1 MKTIK
6 FNLICDDKSIRTID
20 DLQNNFV
27 IDDIIEYYHNGLLQR
42 WLRVRGYEKEL
53 ESVNLINSNLSDGE
67 IIKKLIS
74 VFNVEMEESK
84 IEEGIYIWNFCK
96 EREERQNQHKNIE
109 HNREVILNEYSRGYS
124 DLCEKIF
131 LNPDDAPL
139 IKSTIANIT
148 DNYEPLFGY
157 NHRELFYKLLSK
169 RHKLAILCLLM
180 NEKARKFYLP
190 IKRKDDKDQDTLDIN
205 LLSQAN
211 KDKKDMFAEINK
223 IVKELEDNKIETLN
237 GNIIRNDKISEE
249 GWTPICDKEY
259 KCMILSMKTHDIIR
273 PTDTIDVYGYKT
285 SKDECC
291 FDTFCDE
298 YKFMI
303 FDGIEYKTKSYSSSY
318 TRGLI
323 YMKI

>member
-109 HNREVILNEYSRGYS
+109 HNREVILNEYSRGYC
-124 DLCEKIF
+124 DLCYMIF
-131 LNPDDAPL
+131 ENPDNAPI
-139 IKSTIANIT
+139 IKAAIT
-148 DNYEPLFGY
+148 DITNNYEWLFQL
-157 NHRELFYKLLSK
+157 NHRDFFYQLLSK
-169 RHKLAILCLLM
+169 GHKLAILCLLT
-180 NEKARKFYLP
+180 NEKARKYYLP
-190 IKRKDDKDQDTLDIN
+190 
-205 LLSQAN
+205 N
-211 KDKKDMFAEINK
+211 K
-223 IVKELEDNKIETLN
+223 T
-237 GNIIRNDKISEE
+237 
-249 GWTPICDKEY
+249 
-259 KCMILSMKTHDIIR
+259 
-273 PTDTIDVYGYKT
+273 
-285 SKDECC
+285 
-291 FDTFCDE
+291 
-298 YKFMI
+298 
-303 FDGIEYKTKSYSSSY
+303 
-318 TRGLI
+318 
-323 YMKI
+323 